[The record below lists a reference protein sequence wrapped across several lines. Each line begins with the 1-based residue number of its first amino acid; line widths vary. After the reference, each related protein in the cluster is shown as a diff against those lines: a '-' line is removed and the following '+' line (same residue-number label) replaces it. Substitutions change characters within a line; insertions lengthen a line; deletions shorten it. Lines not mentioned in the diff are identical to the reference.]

1 MQKRISIPL
10 FFVGFFLIS
19 FAQAQVK
26 IGDNPQTI
34 DPASILE
41 LESSDKVL
49 VITRV
54 DSLQMTTIVPN
65 RGALVYNT
73 TADCVYYYDGAAWI
87 SMCEGADGGA
97 LTATPIVNSESTIV
111 ITQTAGGNNFEIAP
125 NSITSDQILNGGIN
139 GVDIQNG
146 SIGRGKLAP
155 NAVDKARIAQN
166 AVGPYAI
173 DRDSLPLSFFN
184 NDAGFITGANV
195 VSGDADNSISVGSD
209 SGAFFDATTL
219 EDNIA
224 ANTAAIAADG
234 DKSNTNEIQTLSISG
249 NLLSITNGNAVT
261 IPTADG
267 SDTNINQGNNI
278 TITGNGTAATPYVIN
293 AANEVDGSI
302 TNELITGAVLNAA
315 NELVITEAGTNTTV
329 DLSSLAGGGGTAD
342 GVISNVVYTPAD
354 NNLTFTGT
362 GGGFNGVINLDDL
375 DGGGTGTTQNAAQ
388 VPVAAIPVNYTA
400 ATADVEAHLAGIDAA
415 LTGGSTDDQNAGE
428 VPVALTATNYTAATQ
443 DVEAHLAGINTALGT
458 AGTAQNLSQ
467 VLTTGA
473 SAGNLK
479 IADLSDPTL
488 DQDAATKKYVDDV
501 VAAGGSLADGTILIG
516 DATDTPVAQTISG
529 DATIDNSGVLI
540 IENDSITSLKI
551 QDGTIALEDL
561 SNMGADADG
570 QIMRWSETN
579 SEWEIAS
586 AASHSG
592 QSKSIFFANEDGDPA
607 QAFHP
612 TNGNPSLIWDYE
624 SRVVAGRPYG
634 ALGIGLDGKNIN
646 NNVKVHIIDNVDGD
660 VSYPLEIHN
669 GLESA
674 GSSVGVLFSVD
685 RFEDGKGALIF
696 ERTGDYGIGD
706 FHFTLN
712 QNDAAREAPQR
723 LTDKAFTIKNNKD
736 IVLYNGIEIAGDR
749 GDANQVLTSNGAG
762 AVSWEDAGE
771 LSITDADANDAL
783 VVQTDGKGYN
793 IGVDDTTIEI
803 ISDALQVKDASIN
816 SSKITN
822 GTIALEDLS
831 NMGATTNGEVLKWDQ
846 DNLVWKIGTD
856 DAASTTYTG
865 GAGITLTGTTFAV
878 DNLAGEVTGPTTATV
893 IANDVIG
900 TDELAVNAVF
910 EENINANAVTSAKIA
925 NATIAIE
932 DLSPMGATANGQVLK
947 WDNDNTTWTIG
958 TDNGGSTAYTAGTG
972 LTLSGTNEFSVNALA
987 GDVTGSTT
995 ATVIATDAITSLK
1008 ILNGEVKTADIAAG
1022 AVVTNSIANDNVT
1035 PDKISQGTDGQILT
1049 TSGTDVVWADAKN
1062 IAESNLTQTTGE
1074 DRTYNL
1080 NGQKLNFTGS
1090 GSVGIGIFG
1099 GTEPVQST
1107 DKLDVNGQTRS
1118 RGGFAA
1124 SPGSANQPSYG
1135 FYTAGDTN
1143 TGMFRASPDQI
1154 GFSTGGTEALR
1165 IDDVQNVGI
1174 GTDTPAE
1181 RLHVAGNILADG
1193 NLITSGDVIYDGD
1206 ITDNVPD
1213 YVFQKYFLGNSELKG
1228 TYNFTNLEEVE
1239 AFIKENH
1246 HLPGVT
1252 SAVEA
1257 KEKGQWNLSAS
1268 NLQNLEKI
1276 EELFLHTIEQEKE
1289 IKKLKAEKEAMAKE
1303 LKSMKN
1309 DIEEIKALL
1318 NK

>member
-73 TADCVYYYDGAAWI
+73 TADCVYYYDGAAWV

-97 LTATPIVNSESTIV
+97 HTATPIVNSESTIV
-111 ITQTAGGNNFEIAP
+111 ITPTAGGNNFEIAP

-195 VSGDADNSISVGSD
+195 VSGDADNSITTSTTDG
-209 SGAFFDATTL
+209 GAFFDATFL

-329 DLSSLAGGGGTAD
+329 DLSSLAGGGALAQINSTATVTVSGD
-342 GVISNVVYTPAD
+342 GSAATPYT
-354 NNLTFTGT
+354 LTAN
-362 GGGFNGVINLDDL
+362 GGVT
-375 DGGGTGTTQNAAQ
+375 GTGTTADPFSLSPGAGGQWLTTNGTGQ
-388 VPVAAIPVNYTA
+388 VIWDDLPPG
-400 ATADVEAHLAGIDAA
+400 LG
-415 LTGGSTDDQNAGE
+415 DDQNAGE

-501 VAAGGSLADGTILIG
+501 VAAGGDLANGTILIG
-516 DATDTPVAQTISG
+516 DATNTPVGQTISG
-529 DATIDNSGVLI
+529 DATIDNAGVLI
-540 IENDSITSLKI
+540 IENDSITSEKI
-551 QDGTIALEDL
+551 KDGTITLEDL
-561 SNMGADADG
+561 SDMGADADG
-570 QIMRWSETN
+570 QVMRWSETN
-579 SEWEIAS
+579 GEWEIAS

-592 QSKSIFFANEDGDPA
+592 QSKSIFLADENGDPT

-624 SRVVAGRPYG
+624 ARQVGGNSYG
-634 ALGIGLDGKNIN
+634 ALGIGLDGGTISND
-646 NNVKVHIIDNVDGD
+646 VKVHIAEEVFGGL
-660 VSYPLEIHN
+660 SYPLMIQN
-669 GLESA
+669 RSGGNNTGA
-674 GSSVGVLFSVD
+674 SVGMLFSV
-685 RFEDGKGALIF
+685 EPQNYGKGALVYDRQ
-696 ERTGDYGIGD
+696 ESWARGD
-706 FHFTLN
+706 FHFLQETTENTDNPTLAN
-712 QNDAAREAPQR
+712 
-723 LTDKAFTIKNNKD
+723 KAFTIKNNGD

-816 SSKITN
+816 SAKITN

-831 NMGATTNGEVLKWDQ
+831 NMGATANGEILKWDQ
-846 DNLVWKIGTD
+846 DNSVWKIGTD
-856 DAASTTYTG
+856 DTSSGISAVAVTTSFTG
-865 GAGITLTGTTFAV
+865 DGTSGSELDIADNVIT
-878 DNLAGEVTGPTTATV
+878 
-893 IANDVIG
+893 
-900 TDELAVNAVF
+900 TDELAIDAVN
-910 EENINANAVTSAKIA
+910 EENIIANAVTSAKIA
-925 NATIAIE
+925 NATIALE

-958 TDNGGSTAYTAGTG
+958 TDNGGSTSYTAGDG
-972 LTLSGTNEFSVNALA
+972 LTVTAANDFSVNVDNSTIEIASDIIQIKDD
-987 GDVTGSTT
+987 GVTN
-995 ATVIATDAITSLK
+995 AKIADDAVNTDQ
-1008 ILNGEVKTADIAAG
+1008 IASG

-1035 PDKISQGTDGQILT
+1035 PDKIKESTTDGQILT
-1049 TSGTDVVWADAKN
+1049 TSGTDVVWADPV
-1062 IAESNLTQTTGE
+1062 NLENNDVTLTE
-1074 DRTYNL
+1074 DRTIDLDGNDL
-1080 NGQKLNFTGS
+1080 SFDTG
-1090 GSVGIGIFG
+1090 GGNIGIGALPG
-1099 GTEPVQST
+1099 APQSQ
-1107 DKLDVNGQTRS
+1107 LDVNGGIRS
-1118 RGGFAA
+1118 RSGFGAKPGGGAGD
-1124 SPGSANQPSYG
+1124 PGYG
-1135 FYTAGDTN
+1135 FYTEAGI
-1143 TGMFRASPDQI
+1143 GMYRADVTELA
-1154 GFSTGGTEALR
+1154 FSTGSAEAIR
-1165 IDDVQNVGI
+1165 IDASQNVGI
-1174 GTDTPAE
+1174 GTAVPAE
-1181 RLHVAGNILADG
+1181 RLHVAGNIQADG
-1193 NLITSGDVIYDGD
+1193 SFISGTTTY
-1206 ITDNVPD
+1206 PD
-1213 YVFQKYFLGNSELKG
+1213 YVFEKYFKGYSKLKDDYKFMSLKEIETHLKEKFHLPG
-1228 TYNFTNLEEVE
+1228 IKSAAE
-1239 AFIKENH
+1239 IKENEGNWD
-1246 HLPGVT
+1246 LTEG
-1252 SAVEA
+1252 AL
-1257 KEKGQWNLSAS
+1257 K
-1268 NLQNLEKI
+1268 NLEKI

>member
-329 DLSSLAGGGGTAD
+329 DLSSLAGGGALAQINSTATVTVSGD
-342 GVISNVVYTPAD
+342 GSAATPYT
-354 NNLTFTGT
+354 LTAN
-362 GGGFNGVINLDDL
+362 GGVT
-375 DGGGTGTTQNAAQ
+375 GTGTTADPFSLSPGAGGQWLTTNGTGQVIWDDLPPGLGDDQNAGE

-479 IADLSDPTL
+479 IVDLSDPTL
-488 DQDAATKKYVDDV
+488 DQDAATKKYVDDEIT
-501 VAAGGSLADGTILIG
+501 ANNTLADGDILVG
-516 DATDTPVAQTISG
+516 DATGVAQAITLSG
-529 DATIDNSGVLI
+529 DATIDNAGVLTVEDDAI
-540 IENDSITSLKI
+540 DTDKI
-551 QDGTIALEDL
+551 LDATIGLTDL
-561 SNMGADADG
+561 SDMGATADG
-570 QIMRWSETN
+570 QILKWDTATTSWIVSN
-579 SEWEIAS
+579 GS
-586 AASHSG
+586 SHFG
-592 QSKSIFFANEDGDPA
+592 TENAIFFGDDVDGSPTDAGNEFYWDP
-607 QAFHP
+607 
-612 TNGNPSLIWDYE
+612 E
-624 SRVVAGRPYG
+624 GRKVSTLGFG
-634 ALGIGLDGKNIN
+634 ALYIGLDGALNTKST
-646 NNVKVHIIDNVDGD
+646 VAKVQIMEQLGGQLSYALHLQNDTNSNGSAVATLFAVDG
-660 VSYPLEIHN
+660 E
-669 GLESA
+669 G
-674 GSSVGVLFSVD
+674 GF
-685 RFEDGKGALIF
+685 GKGALAY
-696 ERTGDYGIGD
+696 ERTGAYATGD
-706 FHFTLN
+706 FHFL
-712 QNDAAREAPQR
+712 QNSNNTNESLPT
-723 LTDKAFTIKNNKD
+723 LTDKAFTIKNNRD
-736 IVLYNGIEIAGDR
+736 IVLYGGVEIEGLGTGTAG
-749 GDANQVLTSNGAG
+749 QVLTSTG
-762 AVSWEDAGE
+762 
-771 LSITDADANDAL
+771 T
-783 VVQTDGKGYN
+783 
-793 IGVDDTTIEI
+793 GVEW
-803 ISDALQVKDASIN
+803 
-816 SSKITN
+816 
-822 GTIALEDLS
+822 GT
-831 NMGATTNGEVLKWDQ
+831 GG
-846 DNLVWKIGTD
+846 
-856 DAASTTYTG
+856 STTYTG

-878 DNLAGEVTGPTTATV
+878 DNLAGEVTGPTSATV
-893 IANDVIG
+893 IADDVIG
-900 TDELAVNAVF
+900 TDELAPNAVF

-925 NATIAIE
+925 PNTIAIE

-958 TDNGGSTAYTAGTG
+958 TDDTTAGGG
-972 LTLSGTNEFSVNALA
+972 LTAVETTTSLTGNGTSGSQLDIADDAISTDELAVNAVFTENINAGAVTADKIGENEVTVAKIAEGADGEVLTTNSSGDVIWAPVSGTNL
-987 GDVTGSTT
+987 STT
-995 ATVIATDAITSLK
+995 
-1008 ILNGEVKTADIAAG
+1008 
-1022 AVVTNSIANDNVT
+1022 
-1035 PDKISQGTDGQILT
+1035 
-1049 TSGTDVVWADAKN
+1049 
-1062 IAESNLTQTTGE
+1062 NLTQTAGE

-1080 NGQKLNFTGS
+1080 NGSNLYFDG
-1090 GSVGIGIFG
+1090 
-1099 GTEPVQST
+1099 
-1107 DKLDVNGQTRS
+1107 
-1118 RGGFAA
+1118 
-1124 SPGSANQPSYG
+1124 
-1135 FYTAGDTN
+1135 AGL
-1143 TGMFRASPDQI
+1143 I
-1154 GFSTGGTEALR
+1154 
-1165 IDDVQNVGI
+1165 GI
-1174 GTDTPAE
+1174 GTTTPAAKF
-1181 RLHVAGNILADG
+1181 HVSGGQVRAATFSAGDGFAYGFSSDPDTGMYREEADKIAFDVGGNQALTIDEPRTGITNVTVNGAFSTNIRNEPSGGVVNIAEDDYTVIISNATSVTLPTPS
-1193 NLITSGDVIYDGD
+1193 TSGTDINIGKIYILKN
-1206 ITDNVPD
+1206 ITGGLVPISSYSD
-1213 YVFQKYFLGNSELKG
+1213 SLGNNVTDLQ
-1228 TYNFTNLEEVE
+1228 
-1239 AFIKENH
+1239 
-1246 HLPGVT
+1246 PGVT
-1252 SAVEA
+1252 
-1257 KEKGQWNLSAS
+1257 Q
-1268 NLQNLEKI
+1268 LQSDGTTWHQIN
-1276 EELFLHTIEQEKE
+1276 
-1289 IKKLKAEKEAMAKE
+1289 
-1303 LKSMKN
+1303 
-1309 DIEEIKALL
+1309 
-1318 NK
+1318 

>member
-10 FFVGFFLIS
+10 FFVGFFLIN

-73 TADCVYYYDGAAWI
+73 TADCVYYYDGAAWV

-97 LTATPIVNSESTIV
+97 HTATPIVNSESTIV
-111 ITQTAGGNNFEIAP
+111 ITPTAGGNNFEIAP

-209 SGAFFDATTL
+209 SGAFFDATFL

-267 SDTNINQGNNI
+267 SDTNINEGNNI

-302 TNELITGAVLNAA
+302 TNELITGVLLNAS
-315 NELVITEAGTNTTV
+315 NQLVITEAGTNTTV
-329 DLSSLAGGGGTAD
+329 DLSSLAGGGALAQINSTATVTVSGD
-342 GVISNVVYTPAD
+342 GSAATPYELTVV
-354 NNLTFTGT
+354 
-362 GGGFNGVINLDDL
+362 
-375 DGGGTGTTQNAAQ
+375 GGTGTTQNAAQ
-388 VPVAAIPVNYTA
+388 VPVTATPANYTA

-428 VPVALTATNYTAATQ
+428 VPVALTATNYTAATP
-443 DVEAHLAGINTALGT
+443 DVEAHFAGINTALGT

-467 VLTTGA
+467 VLATGA

-479 IADLSDPTL
+479 IADLLNPTL
-488 DQDAATKKYVDDV
+488 DQDAATKKYVDDEIT
-501 VAAGGSLADGTILIG
+501 ANNTLADGDILVG
-516 DATDTPVAQTISG
+516 DATGVAQAVTLSG
-529 DATIDNSGVLI
+529 DATMDNAGVLTVEDDAI
-540 IENDSITSLKI
+540 NTDKI
-551 QDGTIALEDL
+551 LDATIGLTDL
-561 SNMGADADG
+561 SDMGATADG
-570 QIMRWSETN
+570 QILKWDTATTSWIVSN
-579 SEWEIAS
+579 GS
-586 AASHSG
+586 SHFG
-592 QSKSIFFANEDGDPA
+592 TENAIFFGDDVDGSPTDAGNEFYWDP
-607 QAFHP
+607 
-612 TNGNPSLIWDYE
+612 E
-624 SRVVAGRPYG
+624 GRKVSTLGFG
-634 ALGIGLDGKNIN
+634 ALYIGLDGALNTKST
-646 NNVKVHIIDNVDGD
+646 VAKVQIMEQLGGQLSYALHLQNDTNSNGSAVATLFAVDG
-660 VSYPLEIHN
+660 E
-669 GLESA
+669 G
-674 GSSVGVLFSVD
+674 GF
-685 RFEDGKGALIF
+685 GKGALAY
-696 ERTGDYGIGD
+696 ERTGAYATGD
-706 FHFTLN
+706 FHFLQNSNNTNESLPTL
-712 QNDAAREAPQR
+712 A
-723 LTDKAFTIKNNKD
+723 DKAFTVKNNRD

-771 LSITDADANDAL
+771 LSITDADTNDAL

-816 SSKITN
+816 SAKITN

-878 DNLAGEVTGPTTATV
+878 DNLAGEVTGPTSATV
-893 IANDVIG
+893 IADDVIG
-900 TDELAVNAVF
+900 TDELAPNAVF

-925 NATIAIE
+925 PNTIAIE

-958 TDNGGSTAYTAGTG
+958 TDNGGSTSYTAGDG
-972 LTLSGTNEFSVNALA
+972 LAVTAANDFSVNVDDSTIEIAS
-987 GDVTGSTT
+987 DVLLIKDDGVTN
-995 ATVIATDAITSLK
+995 AKIADDAVNTDQ
-1008 ILNGEVKTADIAAG
+1008 IAPG
-1022 AVVTNSIANDNVT
+1022 AVKENSIANDEVT
-1035 PDKISQGTDGQILT
+1035 IIKIKESTIDGQILT
-1049 TSGTDVVWADAKN
+1049 TNGTDVVWADAQNFAK
-1062 IAESNLTQTTGE
+1062 SDLTQTLGQKRIY
-1074 DRTYNL
+1074 DL
-1080 NGQKLNFTGS
+1080 NGSNLQFATNGGKI
-1090 GSVGIGIFG
+1090 GIGALPG
-1099 GTEPVQST
+1099 EPQ
-1107 DKLDVNGQTRS
+1107 DQLDVRGSIRS
-1118 RGGFAA
+1118 REGFNATGGDAGG
-1124 SPGSANQPSYG
+1124 PGYG
-1135 FYTAGDTN
+1135 FYTNDDN
-1143 TGMFRASPDQI
+1143 DTGMFRASEDNL
-1154 GFSTGGTEALR
+1154 GFSTGGVEVLR
-1165 IDDVQNVGI
+1165 IDDAQNVGI
-1174 GTDTPAE
+1174 GTDTPT
-1181 RLHVAGNILADG
+1181 RKLHIAGDLQVDGGVWVAA
-1193 NLITSGDVIYDGD
+1193 TQVH
-1206 ITDNVPD
+1206 PD
-1213 YVFQKYFLGNSELKG
+1213 YVFEKYFNGYSNLKSS
-1228 TYNFTNLEEVE
+1228 YSFRSLEEIEIFV
-1239 AFIKENH
+1239 KKNN
-1246 HLPGVT
+1246 HLPGIL
-1252 SAVEA
+1252 SAEQI
-1257 KEKGQWNLSAS
+1257 KNEGSYNLSNA
-1268 NLQNLEKI
+1268 NTVHLEKI

>member
-111 ITQTAGGNNFEIAP
+111 ITPTAGGNNFEIAP

-195 VSGDADNSISVGSD
+195 VSGDADNSISLGSD
-209 SGAFFDATTL
+209 SGAFFDATSL
-219 EDNIA
+219 EDGIA

-488 DQDAATKKYVDDV
+488 DQDAATKKYVDDEIT
-501 VAAGGSLADGTILIG
+501 ANNTLADGDILVG
-516 DATDTPVAQTISG
+516 DATGVAQAVTLSG
-529 DATIDNSGVLI
+529 DATIDNAGVLTVEDDAI
-540 IENDSITSLKI
+540 DTDKI
-551 QDGTIALEDL
+551 LDATIGLTDL
-561 SNMGADADG
+561 SDMGATADG
-570 QIMRWSETN
+570 QILKWDTATTSWIVSN
-579 SEWEIAS
+579 GS
-586 AASHSG
+586 SHFG
-592 QSKSIFFANEDGDPA
+592 TENAIFFGDDVDGSPTDAGNEFFWDPNA
-607 QAFHP
+607 REE
-612 TNGNPSLIWDYE
+612 NGGNF
-624 SRVVAGRPYG
+624 G
-634 ALGIGLDGKNIN
+634 ALGIGLDGGVMSTKA
-646 NNVKVHIIDNVDGD
+646 KVHVAEQLNGKL
-660 VSYPLEIHN
+660 SYPLEIQN
-669 GLESA
+669 RTNQNSNN
-674 GSSVGVLFSVD
+674 SSVGLLFSVD
-685 RFEDGKGALIF
+685 LDNAHGKGALSY
-696 ERTGDYGIGD
+696 ERTGAWGVGD
-706 FHFTLN
+706 FHFL
-712 QNDAAREAPQR
+712 QNIITTSTNPT
-723 LTDKAFTIKNNKD
+723 LTDKSFSIRSNKD

-762 AVSWEDAGE
+762 AVSWEDPGE

-816 SSKITN
+816 SAKITN

-831 NMGATTNGEVLKWDQ
+831 NMGATANGEVLKWDQ

-925 NATIAIE
+925 PNTIAIE

-1049 TSGTDVVWADAKN
+1049 TNGTDVVWADAQNFAK
-1062 IAESNLTQTTGE
+1062 SDLTQTLGQKRIY
-1074 DRTYNL
+1074 DL
-1080 NGQKLNFTGS
+1080 NGSNLQFATNGGKI
-1090 GSVGIGIFG
+1090 GIGALPG
-1099 GTEPVQST
+1099 EPQ
-1107 DKLDVNGQTRS
+1107 DQLDVRGSIRS
-1118 RGGFAA
+1118 REGFNATGGDAGG
-1124 SPGSANQPSYG
+1124 PGYG
-1135 FYTAGDTN
+1135 FYTNDDN
-1143 TGMFRASPDQI
+1143 DTGMFRASEDNL
-1154 GFSTGGTEALR
+1154 GFSTGGVEVLR
-1165 IDDVQNVGI
+1165 IDDAQNVGI
-1174 GTDTPAE
+1174 GTDTPT
-1181 RLHVAGNILADG
+1181 RKLHIAGDLQVDGGVWVAA
-1193 NLITSGDVIYDGD
+1193 TQVH
-1206 ITDNVPD
+1206 PD
-1213 YVFQKYFLGNSELKG
+1213 YVFEKYFNGYSNLKSS
-1228 TYNFTNLEEVE
+1228 YSFRSLEEIEIFV
-1239 AFIKENH
+1239 KKNN
-1246 HLPGVT
+1246 HLPGIL
-1252 SAVEA
+1252 SAEQI
-1257 KEKGQWNLSAS
+1257 KNEGSYNLSNA
-1268 NLQNLEKI
+1268 NTVHLEKI